1 MIEQLEVL
9 REMRDTRNDLTPAQY
24 SALTD
29 VIAHF
34 DACIACLEKDNAR
47 TDEEA

>member
-47 TDEEA
+47 AEQTP